1 MCSRD
6 VVQETNKPWFE
17 LHRAPLVALCYR
29 LLGSIS
35 DAEDIVQ
42 ETLLR
47 ASTLPAEE
55 LGNPRAYL
63 MRVATNLCLDQLRS
77 LRAKREVYTGTWLPE
92 PVIDD
97 ALHVE
102 SPSVYAG
109 DISYALMLTLEAL
122 NPPERAAFVLH
133 EVFEAGYSE
142 LATIL
147 ERNEAACRQ
156 LVARAKSRLS
166 HLSAR
171 FVPTATQVQRVFAA
185 FAQST
190 RTGDASHI
198 EAVLCEDAILY
209 TDGGGKVKAALQPIV
224 GPDRIARFF
233 VGVASKWPPSP
244 PVTAVTC
251 QVNGL
256 PGLVV
261 RHGAEP
267 YPTVLCFEWSP
278 DGVAR
283 VYSVRNPDKTRHVAS

>member
-1 MCSRD
+1 M
-6 VVQETNKPWFE
+6 
-17 LHRAPLVALCYR
+17 ALCYR

-35 DAEDIVQ
+35 DAEDVVQ

-47 ASTLPAEE
+47 ASTLPSSE
-55 LGNPRAYL
+55 LDNPKAYL

-77 LRAKREVYTGTWLPE
+77 LRAKREVYTGTWLPD

-97 ALHVE
+97 TLQVE
-102 SPSVYAG
+102 SPSVHAG

-122 NPPERAAFVLH
+122 TPPERAVFVLH

-171 FVPTATQVQRVFAA
+171 FVPTASQVQRVFAA
-185 FAQST
+185 FAEST

-198 EAVLCEDAILY
+198 EAVLSRDAILY
-209 TDGGGKVKAALQPIV
+209 TDGGGKAKAALQPIL
-224 GPDRIARFF
+224 GPSRIARFF
-233 VGVASKWPPSP
+233 VGVASKWPLSP
-244 PVTAVTC
+244 PVGAVPC

-256 PGLVV
+256 PGIVI

-267 YPTVLCFEWSP
+267 HPTVLCFEWGE

-283 VYSVRNPDKTRHVAS
+283 VYSVRNPDKTRHVDV